1 MAHTYMP
8 ISISLK
14 SRPCLVV
21 GGGKVALRKI
31 DNLLN
36 YTAEITVIAP
46 EVDDK
51 IEYYASKRL
60 LKLEKREYRPPEA
73 SQYGIVICASD
84 DTETNKTVHDDCR
97 MQGVPV
103 NVVDNPSL
111 CDFIFPAVVRRDC
124 LSVAVSSDGK
134 APFLSGHIRL
144 ILENIFPEN
153 WTRIAKLAAEFRK
166 RVMTRR
172 ADDPQKKTEAYG
184 RFIEA
189 DWKSILKEK
198 SSEDID
204 KMLDDML

>member
-84 DTETNKTVHDDCR
+84 DTETNKTVQDDCR
-97 MQGVPV
+97 KKGVPV
-103 NVVDNPSL
+103 NVADNPSL
-111 CDFIFPAVVRRDC
+111 CDFIFPAVIRRDC

-153 WTRIAKLAAEFRK
+153 WNRIAKLAAEFRR

-172 ADDPQKKTEAYG
+172 ADDSQKKTEAYG

-189 DWKSILKEK
+189 DWKNILKEK
-198 SSEDID
+198 SAEDID